1 MLSARGASAE
11 VEEFARVT
19 DAERLV
25 GAGMA
30 VDGWDRHGWLR
41 PGLSAERARDIV
53 WMMNSPAVLQLA
65 EERGWTESEYYQWL
79 AGTLLSQVL
88 HDPSGPA

>member
-1 MLSARGASAE
+1 M
-11 VEEFARVT
+11 T

-30 VDGWDRHGWLR
+30 VDAWDGHGWLR
-41 PGLSAERARDIV
+41 PGLTAERARDIV

-65 EERGWTESEYYQWL
+65 EERGWTETEYYEWL
-79 AGTLLSQVL
+79 AGTLMSQVL
-88 HDPSGPA
+88 HDASDLP